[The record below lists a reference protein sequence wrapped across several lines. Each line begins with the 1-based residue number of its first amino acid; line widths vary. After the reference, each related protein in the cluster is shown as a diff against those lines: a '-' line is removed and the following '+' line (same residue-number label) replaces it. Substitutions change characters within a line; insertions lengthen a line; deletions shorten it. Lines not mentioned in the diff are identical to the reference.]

1 MADNQSLG
9 CRAMAAANY
18 VTGNDDLRAMD
29 DDKLADRMAGFL
41 GDSERRRQTAA
52 RARKMVDG
60 LGAGRVLTAVEKYLS
75 GPITRLEAS
84 A

>member
-1 MADNQSLG
+1 MS
-9 CRAMAAANY
+9 
-18 VTGNDDLRAMD
+18 
-29 DDKLADRMAGFL
+29 GFL